1 MTLTVYTDST
11 PNPYKV
17 TILLESLGLDY
28 DFMNLDFSKNEQKT
42 PEFMKINPN
51 GKVPVLDDDG
61 FVVIESGAILM
72 YLAEK
77 HGRFLPTDA
86 QKKSETLQW
95 LMWQM
100 AGLGPMFG
108 QLLVFAVAFG
118 NDMPRATER
127 YQKEVLRLLGVL
139 DQGLE
144 GKDWVAAGEH
154 TIADM
159 AIWPWVRMTERAQIP
174 LDGMPNLKRWY
185 ERLGKMDAY
194 ITGVEKLG
202 DKPEE
207 TRMKGFFGATVG
219 VGS

>member
-1 MTLTVYTDST
+1 MTLTVYADST

-28 DFMNLDFSKNEQKT
+28 DLVHLDFSKNEQKT
-42 PEFMKINPN
+42 PEFLKINPN
-51 GKVPVLDDDG
+51 GKVPVLVDDG
-61 FVVIESGAILM
+61 FTVIESGAILM
-72 YLAEK
+72 HLAEK
-77 HGRFLPTDA
+77 HGRFLPKDV

-100 AGLGPMFG
+100 AGLGPVFG

-118 NDMPRATER
+118 NEMPRATKR
-127 YQKEVLRLLGVL
+127 YQAEVLRLLSVL
-139 DQGLE
+139 NSGLE

-154 TIADM
+154 TNADM

-174 LDGMPNLKRWY
+174 LVDMPNLKRWY
-185 ERLGKMDAY
+185 ERLGQMDAY
-194 ITGVEKLG
+194 ITGVEILG